1 MDVDTFESWCDRGG
15 KSTVGKWLAAFWKTS
30 GVSNERVGPRGNRM
44 ILSAD
49 KLVFWAFRRVGEEAS
64 WNSGSDPLEKGAAL
78 QVFHGKLRSPLEYP
92 EYSSRI
98 LRFFNQVEFISSCF
112 SPSIDG
118 NYEYRAFGFLD
129 NLIVIKLCELFANF
143 HNFLL
148 TFSQFCKFIELCKKF
163 YISITWLILQVC
175 KLWDFVNFNFIILLT
190 L

>member
-49 KLVFWAFRRVGEEAS
+49 KLVFVALEKK
-64 WNSGSDPLEKGAAL
+64 PLEIPVAIPSEKGAAL

-98 LRFFNQVEFISSCF
+98 LRFFNEVEFISSCF

-118 NYEYRAFGFLD
+118 NYEYHVFGFLD
-129 NLIVIKLCELFANF
+129 NLIVIKLCEFFANF

-148 TFSQFCKFIELCKKF
+148 TFSQFWKFIELCKLCKKL

>member
-15 KSTVGKWLAAFWKTS
+15 KSTVGKWLAAFWKIS
-30 GVSNERVGPRGNRM
+30 GVSNKRVGPRGNRM

-49 KLVFWAFRRVGEEAS
+49 KLVFVALEKK
-64 WNSGSDPLEKGAAL
+64 PLEIPVAIPSKKGPPSKFSTGNYDL
-78 QVFHGKLRSPLEYP
+78 LWSIPSIHLEFFV
-92 EYSSRI
+92 
-98 LRFFNQVEFISSCF
+98 FFNQVEFISSCF

-148 TFSQFCKFIELCKKF
+148 TFSQFCKFIELCKLCKKL